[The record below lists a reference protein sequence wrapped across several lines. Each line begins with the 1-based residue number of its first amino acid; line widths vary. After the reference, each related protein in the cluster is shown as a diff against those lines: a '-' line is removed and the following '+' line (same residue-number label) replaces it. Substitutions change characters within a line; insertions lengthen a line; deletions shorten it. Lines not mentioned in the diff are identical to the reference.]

1 MYAWDESE
9 SDQEEYSEITI
20 FWKLAKEI
28 YALGAEDCLLNQ
40 MLVLYIFYLEQLII
54 CQASQ
59 LLSVWKLLK
68 EF

>member
-1 MYAWDESE
+1 MSHQYMYAWYESE

-40 MLVLYIFYLEQLII
+40 MLVLYIF
-54 CQASQ
+54 
-59 LLSVWKLLK
+59 
-68 EF
+68 